1 MQYSKGWYGM
11 KFLLFGTGDY
21 YERYKKWFNK
31 GDVVALLDNSPSKQN
46 TMIDGIKVLSP
57 KDGVKLGYDCI
68 VILSFYVKAMRRQL
82 EELGVPSGRV
92 YHFYDLHKLIYSK
105 EIKKPVEYY
114 GASRDDLMSNKGQ
127 KILLL
132 SQDMTLGGPAIA
144 LYHVAEVLKNNGYN
158 IVFATMIDGPLREM
172 LLDIGIPVIVDVNLQ
187 IETMEDAEWING
199 FGTVFCNA
207 INFCVF
213 LSKRNTRMKYVWWLH
228 DSDFFYDG
236 IPKEVFKSIV
246 KENLYVYSVG
256 NVPKEA
262 ITNHLPQLEVRNLIY
277 GVADGYAGRGYKRK
291 TNKVIFVTVGYIE
304 ARKGQDVLVKA
315 IRMMPETMREEAEF
329 YLVGQDSS
337 MLARQIRDDTSDM
350 PEIIMTGVLG
360 REGVNE
366 ILEAA
371 DVMICPSR
379 EDPMP
384 TVAAEAMMHSVPC
397 VLSDATGTALYIDD
411 GVNGMVFENENVGEL
426 EDRLEWCITHRG
438 QLEQMGVKARSIY
451 EEVFSMKI
459 FEMNLI
465 ECINEVFVK

>member
-1 MQYSKGWYGM
+1 M

-46 TMIDGIKVLSP
+46 TLIDGIKVLSP
-57 KDGVKLGYDCI
+57 KDGIELEYDCI

-82 EELGVPSGRV
+82 EELGVPSDMV

-105 EIKKPVEYY
+105 EIKKPIEYY
-114 GASRDDLMSNKGQ
+114 GASRDELMSDKGQ

-158 IVFATMIDGPLREM
+158 VVFATMIDGPLKDR
-172 LLDIGIPVIVDVNLQ
+172 LLDMGIPVIVDVNLQ
-187 IETMEDAEWING
+187 IETMEDAEWVNG
-199 FGTVFCNA
+199 FGAVFCNA

-213 LSKRNTRMKYVWWLH
+213 LSKRNTKMKYVWWLH
-228 DSDFFYDG
+228 DSEFFYDG

-256 NVPKEA
+256 NVPREA
-262 ITNHLPQLEVRNLIY
+262 ITKHIPQLEVGNLIY
-277 GVADGYAGRGYKRK
+277 GVKDGYVSKGEKLK
-291 TNKVIFVTVGYIE
+291 NNKVIFATVGYIE
-304 ARKGQDVLVKA
+304 ARKGQDVLIKA
-315 IRMMPETMREEAEF
+315 VRMLPVEMRENSEF

-337 MLARQIRDDTSDM
+337 MLARQIKDDTSDM
-350 PEIIMTGVLG
+350 PEVIMTGVLD
-360 REGVNE
+360 REGVNK
-366 ILEAA
+366 ILEMA
-371 DVMICPSR
+371 DVMVCPSR

-397 VLSDATGTALYIDD
+397 VLSNATGTALYIDE
-411 GVNGMVFENENVGEL
+411 GVNGMVFESENAGEL
-426 EDRLEWCITHRG
+426 ADRLEWCITHRRR
-438 QLEQMGVKARSIY
+438 LKQMGEKARKIY
-451 EEVFSMKI
+451 EGNFSMKI
-459 FEMNLI
+459 FEKNLI
-465 ECINEVFVK
+465 ECMDGVFAR